1 MEISV
6 KQKQPVDKIW
16 KKTFWNLRLLDDNT
30 IFVQGQVSR
39 VVPQVPWNGN
49 ILIKVLL
56 ISSMMIQ
63 NHDVGAGDKKGDME
77 YVISL
82 DKIMVTE
89 FQDFLV
95 VCFTLGMPGIYG
107 TYKR

>member
-1 MEISV
+1 M
-6 KQKQPVDKIW
+6 
-16 KKTFWNLRLLDDNT
+16 
-30 IFVQGQVSR
+30 
-39 VVPQVPWNGN
+39 
-49 ILIKVLL
+49 

-63 NHDVGAGDKKGDME
+63 NHDVGAGDKQGDME

-95 VCFTLGMPGIYG
+95 VCFTLGMPGIYDK
-107 TYKR
+107 YKG

>member
-1 MEISV
+1 M
-6 KQKQPVDKIW
+6 
-16 KKTFWNLRLLDDNT
+16 LDDNT

-39 VVPQVPWNGN
+39 VVPQVPRNGKVPIN
-49 ILIKVLL
+49 VLL
-56 ISSMMIQ
+56 ISSTMIQ

-95 VCFTLGMPGIYG
+95 VCFTLGMPGIYDK
-107 TYKR
+107 YKR

>member
-1 MEISV
+1 MKLPTLMIHNIVVTGLHFE
-6 KQKQPVDKIW
+6 KGG
-16 KKTFWNLRLLDDNT
+16 LDHGM

-39 VVPQVPWNGN
+39 VVPQVPWNGK
-49 ILIKVLL
+49 IPIKVLL
-56 ISSMMIQ
+56 ILSMMIQ

-107 TYKR
+107 KYKG